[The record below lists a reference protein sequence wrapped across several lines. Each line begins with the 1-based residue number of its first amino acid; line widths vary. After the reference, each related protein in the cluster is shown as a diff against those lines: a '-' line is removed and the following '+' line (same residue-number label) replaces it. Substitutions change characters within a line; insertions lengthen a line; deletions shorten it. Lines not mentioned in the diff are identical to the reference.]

1 MKQFYKER
9 FALTERGAENLAK
22 ATVSS
27 FLVYCI
33 NMVPAIL
40 VMFFAQ
46 QILDNVAQNN
56 IFYLLA
62 SIATLCVM
70 FILLYSEYDK
80 LYKTTYEESA
90 NLRIETAGN
99 LSRLPLSYFSKHDIS
114 DISQTIMADVEGI
127 EHAMSHSIPKVGGML
142 LFFPI
147 ISLLM
152 LLGNWKLGLAVIIP
166 TLLSFVFIPLSK
178 GLQVKGFKKHYDILR
193 RNSEAFQ
200 ENIEMQMEI
209 KSYGL
214 VGRMQR
220 DLYGK
225 MEETENVQF
234 KSELA
239 VACAIAISTLFGY
252 ISLAIV
258 MLVGIRLILA
268 GELSVLYLLGYFLA
282 AVKIKESMDA
292 SKEGIME
299 IYYLTPKIDRIRQIR
314 KQELQHGEDCVIEN
328 FDICLKDVD
337 FSYKQGVKVLDG
349 CSFRAKQGEVTAIVG
364 ASGSGKTSILRLI
377 SRLYDYEDGEI
388 VIDGKELKDIST
400 DSLFSKISIVFQDV
414 TLFNTTVMENIRLG
428 RQSAT
433 DDEVKKAAKLAN
445 CTEFIDKLSE
455 GYETIIG
462 ENGAELSGGERQRIS
477 IARAFLKNAP
487 ILILD
492 EIAASLDVDNE
503 KKIQDSINQLVM
515 GKTVLIISHRM
526 KSIENANKIVVLNS
540 GAVEAQG
547 THAELLRTSD
557 TYRNLIEK
565 TELAEGFKY

>member
-1 MKQFYKER
+1 MKQFYKNR
-9 FALTERGAENLAK
+9 FALTGRGAENLTK

-27 FLVYCI
+27 LLVYCV

-40 VMFFAQ
+40 IMFFAQ

-56 IFYLLA
+56 MFYLLA

-70 FILLYSEYDK
+70 FILLHAEYDK

-225 MEETENVQF
+225 MEETENVHF

-349 CSFRAKQGEVTAIVG
+349 CSFKVKQGEVTAIVG

-540 GAVEAQG
+540 GTVEAQG
-547 THAELLRTSD
+547 THAELLRTSE

>member
-1 MKQFYKER
+1 MKEFYKNR
-9 FALTERGAENLAK
+9 FALTEIGAKNLTK

-33 NMVPAIL
+33 SMVPAIL
-40 VMFFAQ
+40 IMFFAQ

-56 IFYLLA
+56 MFYLLA

-70 FILLYSEYDK
+70 FILLHSEYDK

-152 LLGNWKLGLAVIIP
+152 LLGNWKLGLAVIVP

-214 VGRMQR
+214 AEKMQK

-225 MEETENVQF
+225 MEETESVQF

-239 VACAIAISTLFGY
+239 VTCVIAISTLFGY
-252 ISLAIV
+252 ISLAVV

-314 KQELQHGEDCVIEN
+314 NQELQHGEDCAIEK
-328 FDICLKDVD
+328 FDIYLKDVD
-337 FSYKQGVKVLDG
+337 FSYKEGVKVLDG
-349 CSFRAKQGEVTAIVG
+349 CSFKAKQGEVTAIVG

-414 TLFNTTVMENIRLG
+414 MLFNTTVMENIRIG

-433 DDEVKKAAKLAN
+433 DDEVKRAAQLAN

-503 KKIQDSINQLVM
+503 KKIQDSLNQLVI

-540 GAVEAQG
+540 GTVEAEG
-547 THAELLRTSD
+547 THAELLRTSE
-557 TYRNLIEK
+557 TYRSLIEK